1 MASRNNRDDRDSGGG
16 FWTDPVGAALSTV
29 GSVIGAASQ
38 PDQYAPA
45 QPRSYTGLL
54 NPQQIGASDQLLRML
69 MAGGGDF
76 GSGAATRQAN
86 ATLMDQLAR
95 KGINPNSKYAGSVQG
110 QMLGSIAGQDATR
123 RGSMLLNLLSQRGN
137 PLNYQNLGYGFDG
150 MPGWGEGAAMAD
162 AMLPSSGWGPLDA
175 AIGKINEQIAQRSRS
190 GGTYPAERVG

>member
-1 MASRNNRDDRDSGGG
+1 MAKNNSFWENAAGPIASVGGSIISGM
-16 FWTDPVGAALSTV
+16 
-29 GSVIGAASQ
+29 SQ

-54 NPQQIGASDQLLRML
+54 NPEQIGASDQLLQML

-123 RGSMLLNLLSQRGN
+123 RGSMLLQLLSQRGN
-137 PLNYQNLGYGFDG
+137 PLNYQNLGYGYGG
-150 MPGWGEGAAMAD
+150 MTGWGEGAARAD
-162 AMLPSSGWGPLDA
+162 AMLPSTGVSHFDNV
-175 AIGKINEQIAQRSRS
+175 INSINEQIARQSRS
-190 GGTYPAERVG
+190 GGTYMPQKVG

>member
-1 MASRNNRDDRDSGGG
+1 MAKNNSFWENAAGPIASVGGSIISG
-16 FWTDPVGAALSTV
+16 L
-29 GSVIGAASQ
+29 SQ

-54 NPQQIGASDQLLRML
+54 NPEQIGASDQLLQML

-110 QMLGSIAGQDATR
+110 QMLGSIAGQDASR
-123 RGSMLLNLLSQRGN
+123 RGSMLLQLLSQRGN
-137 PLNYQNLGYGFDG
+137 PLNYQNLGYGYDG

-162 AMLPSSGWGPLDA
+162 KMLPMSGWGPLDE
-175 AIGKINEQIAQRSRS
+175 AIGELNERIARQSRS
-190 GGTYPAERVG
+190 GGTYMPQKVG